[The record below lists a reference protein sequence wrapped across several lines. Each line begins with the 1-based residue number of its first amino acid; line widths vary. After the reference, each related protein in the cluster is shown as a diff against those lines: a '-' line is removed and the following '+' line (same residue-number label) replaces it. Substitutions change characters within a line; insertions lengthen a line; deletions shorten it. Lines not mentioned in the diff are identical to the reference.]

1 MTTTVL
7 LLASLLSAVLVF
19 LVSSIIHMATRWH
32 ANDFQKI
39 PDEAGVMSA
48 LRPFKLAPGSYVMP
62 RPSSMKDL
70 GSPEFREKH
79 RLGPSAMLHV
89 LPGGETGMGRQ
100 LMLWFLYSAL
110 VALMAGF
117 ITSRGVGSGAPF
129 LGVAKFVGAI
139 AFLGYAVGLWQEWI
153 WYSRSW
159 VVTLKS
165 TIDGALY
172 GALTGLAYA
181 WLWPR

>member
-19 LVSSIIHMATRWH
+19 LVSSIIHMATPWH
-32 ANDFQKI
+32 ANDFLKI

-48 LRPFKLAPGSYVMP
+48 LRPFRLAPGSYVMP

-70 GSPEFREKH
+70 GSPEFKEKH

-100 LMLWFLYSAL
+100 LLLWFLYSAL

-117 ITSRGVGSGAPF
+117 IASRGVGPGAPF
-129 LGVAKFVGAI
+129 PGVLKFVGAI
-139 AFLGYAVGLWQEWI
+139 AFLGYAVGLWQESI

-165 TIDGALY
+165 TIDGAIY

-181 WLWPR
+181 WLWPK